1 MQGDINHINQHGS
14 HPSGIGF
21 VKKNHGFG
29 SFCGSSKFDAYKY
42 GYGPTAWKYVFL
54 FFGFLTAT

>member
-21 VKKNHGFG
+21 VKKTMGLDHSVGLVNLMRTNMGMG
-29 SFCGSSKFDAYKY
+29 
-42 GYGPTAWKYVFL
+42 
-54 FFGFLTAT
+54 